1 MKSVAEPEP
10 RRRIKLPP
18 GAGAEITNCGSGS
31 FLFTTDLKNFIEKK
45 SRLLKKFLE
54 IVTILFLFLK
64 SKKVFFKIFYKTI
77 WSWTRKKFFRL
88 RNTDE

>member
-18 GAGAEITNCGSGS
+18 GAGAEITDCDSGS
-31 FLFTTDLKNFIEKK
+31 DLKNFIEKK

-77 WSWTRKKFFRL
+77 WSWTRKKFSAPQH
-88 RNTDE
+88 